1 LTSSTLVGHC
11 KPSYEEDKKYDEKL
25 RKMIMEAARGSEY
38 SRKEGIKVKECEA
51 KVRKYKTK
59 IAFMK
64 SQPNKWMKLEKD
76 VNNLIE

>member
-1 LTSSTLVGHC
+1 
-11 KPSYEEDKKYDEKL
+11 
-25 RKMIMEAARGSEY
+25 MIAEAAIGSEY
-38 SRKEGIKVKECEA
+38 SRKEDIKVKECEA

-64 SQPNKWMKLEKD
+64 SSPHKWAKLEKD